1 MQLVWPT
8 VNAARA
14 GRGGAGRAGGSRG
27 SAAGRTDSVN
37 APPPAH
43 TPARPLAHPSV
54 RSHNQTP
61 TYPPPRCPPVRPC
74 VHLPARPTRRPDLP
88 SAYPPTR
95 GGGGGGGGSP
105 RSWRFKKASDKEKAA
120 APPAGAAGLVNPAA
134 RPNAPQRDAL
144 ILRRGLTDKFYHQ
157 QGALKVLLVFAKDD
171 ATVAA
176 LRGAAGQLGYEC
188 SLARNS
194 ASCVDAFQSRCHDL
208 VIVDNRDPKTLDG
221 EAIGKAL
228 RAVKSSQFSVF
239 VALVKRS
246 ILVSITT
253 LLYSYLCFRETE
265 KQDCSILPYINAGYD
280 RTVLDFGVIKNLL
293 ASNAAKIEI
302 LCDLRTKFVKTKCYR
317 WVVEVTS
324 AAPFVSELL
333 QMDTSEV
340 QPRKQLWAYHSFLLM
355 AERSRELCIIT
366 DYSHHIVYANRAVER
381 AVGSSAKELYG
392 RCVYDLVHVDSR
404 ERLLNAAVKGREW
417 EGVATVAPR
426 RNSETMMLQC
436 RVMPNGAVGRA
447 PANLVFMLEPPP
459 KRGSE
464 AGMSGRG
471 SVPSVRRGSADMRSV
486 CSDGLRRQS
495 VTKLNTLSIE
505 APITKVVTLIS
516 QAQEQ
521 SSPEVSLM
529 LDKVVD
535 ILRTTELYSPVVRE
549 DRLRPDDPVTSDLIS
564 ALLQRGGADD
574 AAQLQRLGGG
584 ARRARAA
591 RQPQRAQRLHAALR
605 AARVLAALG
614 VRHLQAGGA
623 QRTKHFEVPQTLN
636 VDMNTVHNWL
646 SIIEMNYRATNT
658 YHNSSHAADVMQS
671 SAAFLERERLQRI
684 LDPLDNACCLIA
696 AAVHDV
702 DHPGRSS
709 AFLCNSDH
717 ELAILYNDICVL
729 ESHHAA
735 LAFRLTVSD
744 ERVNIFKGLERDVYK
759 MVRLSIIDMVLAT
772 EMTKHFEHLAKF
784 VNVFSKPVREDD
796 ESSHNR
802 SRRSLLQLGADT
814 EGAVMT
820 QENIALAKRMLIK
833 CADVSNP
840 ARPLRQCVEWALRI
854 AEEYFQQ
861 TDEEKS
867 KQLPVVMPMFDRA
880 SCSIPKSQIGFM
892 DFIINDMFEA
902 WEAFI
907 EMPELMQNLD
917 SNYRFWKEK
926 EEQGICL
933 PEDAEKLRAASASG
947 GAAAGAGAAGA
958 GAAGAGATSPATHLA
973 PLSSD
978 ELAKRRGGGGGG
990 AAGSRCRPLVNEIF
1004 LRVLTTY
1011 ASLLSSFS
1019 VSPSNREVRDESGSQ
1034 RYQKTGT
1041 FSVLGFFKPYVIH
1054 LRERN
1059 IWEYTTKKSTS
1070 FNKCIICYNFECI
1083 KCLLD

>member
-246 ILVSITT
+246 
-253 LLYSYLCFRETE
+253 ETE

-280 RTVLDFGVIKNLL
+280 
-293 ASNAAKIEI
+293 
-302 LCDLRTKFVKTKCYR
+302 R

-529 LDKVVD
+529 LDKCARTDCGLTTLSPPISYRRFFSVVAPTTRRSSNDSAVGRGVHAPRGSRSAPNASTQLSVLLESSLLWEFD
-535 ILRTTELYSPVVRE
+535 IFKLEELSGQ
-549 DRLRPDDPVTSDLIS
+549 RP
-564 ALLQRGGADD
+564 LLH
-574 AAQLQRLGGG
+574 LGMN
-584 ARRARAA
+584 
-591 RQPQRAQRLHAALR
+591 LME
-605 AARVLAALG
+605 
-614 VRHLQAGGA
+614 
-623 QRTKHFEVPQTLN
+623 HFEVPQTLN

-796 ESSHNR
+796 ESSH
-802 SRRSLLQLGADT
+802 LGADT

-902 WEAFI
+902 WEEVVSKGECREIATDDPQDDARDDAKDSDQDDLKDG
-907 EMPELMQNLD
+907 MMNGAKDGAKSSLKDRRDSSKSSGKNDVKLD
-917 SNYRFWKEK
+917 IGQSSKQGEKLDRADKRNSVK
-926 EEQGICL
+926 EE
-933 PEDAEKLRAASASG
+933 EKPNLESTDRQSG
-947 GAAAGAGAAGA
+947 K
-958 GAAGAGATSPATHLA
+958 SPVKY
-973 PLSSD
+973 D
-978 ELAKRRGGGGGG
+978 
-990 AAGSRCRPLVNEIF
+990 
-1004 LRVLTTY
+1004 
-1011 ASLLSSFS
+1011 
-1019 VSPSNREVRDESGSQ
+1019 
-1034 RYQKTGT
+1034 
-1041 FSVLGFFKPYVIH
+1041 FKPDLTRGKSNSEHDGQQAGLVS
-1054 LRERN
+1054 RKPVERVVGKLDIKLPTKRSSKQEARVETKHSCKRCVKYSAEDIPERPICKLQCN
-1059 IWEYTTKKSTS
+1059 DCNQHTISVYNLKYKTTRDRQVNDIRIPKSIKIEKS
-1070 FNKCIICYNFECI
+1070 NKD
-1083 KCLLD
+1083 KPDKH

>member
-1 MQLVWPT
+1 MGCTPSTLQQQQQQAQQQQPDPQQQQP
-8 VNAARA
+8 NKEQAQK
-14 GRGGAGRAGGSRG
+14 GAGAAADSPRRA
-27 SAAGRTDSVN
+27 AQQQQQQAT
-37 APPPAH
+37 PPSIMK
-43 TPARPLAHPSV
+43 TPLA
-54 RSHNQTP
+54 RITGG
-61 TYPPPRCPPVRPC
+61 
-74 VHLPARPTRRPDLP
+74 
-88 SAYPPTR
+88 

-171 ATVAA
+171 ATVTA
-176 LRGAAGQLGYEC
+176 LRSAAGQLGYEC

-246 ILVSITT
+246 
-253 LLYSYLCFRETE
+253 ETE

-280 RTVLDFGVIKNLL
+280 
-293 ASNAAKIEI
+293 
-302 LCDLRTKFVKTKCYR
+302 R

-495 VTKLNTLSIE
+495 VTKLNALSIE
-505 APITKVVTLIS
+505 APITKVVMLIS

-564 ALLQRGGADD
+564 ALLQAGSSIVVPTTRRSSNDSAVGRGVHAPRGSRSVPNVST
-574 AAQLQRLGGG
+574 QLSVLLESSLLWEFDIFKLEELSGQRPLLHLGMN
-584 ARRARAA
+584 
-591 RQPQRAQRLHAALR
+591 LME
-605 AARVLAALG
+605 
-614 VRHLQAGGA
+614 
-623 QRTKHFEVPQTLN
+623 HFEVPQTLN

-978 ELAKRRGGGGGG
+978 ELGEEDEEEEERQAR
-990 AAGSRCRPLVNEIF
+990 AAD
-1004 LRVLTTY
+1004 
-1011 ASLLSSFS
+1011 
-1019 VSPSNREVRDESGSQ
+1019 PS
-1034 RYQKTGT
+1034 
-1041 FSVLGFFKPYVIH
+1041 
-1054 LRERN
+1054 
-1059 IWEYTTKKSTS
+1059 
-1070 FNKCIICYNFECI
+1070 
-1083 KCLLD
+1083 